1 MKKSNLKILL
11 VFVLVS
17 AILTGCG
24 LNKMIKKYNT
34 VKYEVT
40 PNPLETHGGKIS
52 VTIKGKF
59 PEKYFNK
66 KALVEFTPVLEYD
79 GGSKTLKSITL
90 KGEKA
95 EGNGTII
102 NSKTGGTFTYTDI
115 IDYNPA
121 MNKSDLNVSAKAILK
136 KKNAILSKVKL
147 ADGVIYTSERI
158 VTDPEV
164 LLAEHGY
171 QKEVIIPKSATI
183 YFKVN
188 MANLD
193 FNLALNK
200 SQVTKD
206 NLANMVDM
214 IKKEWKIKNL
224 EINAWASPEGEES
237 RNQGLSDN
245 RSKAAQTYLLD
256 QVEKYIKEKAK
267 LLKVKPNTLKMDLPI
282 VQKANGEDWEG
293 FLRALEASNVKDKN
307 AIINVVKSQAD
318 RAKKEQEIRNM
329 TVIYKEI
336 EEAILPPLRR
346 ADFTV
351 NFYEPKKTDEQIALY
366 STTSP
371 DSLKL
376 DELLYAATL
385 TKDLAT
391 QLKIYKSATTIY
403 PTDWKAYNNAAY
415 VLIKQNKAEEAAPL
429 LEKANSL
436 QSNNKLINNNLGAAM
451 LMKKDFKNAKSY
463 FETAQQLGAVEGYNL
478 GIIMIKEGNY
488 TGALSSFGSKSCNY
502 NLALA
507 QLLSG
512 NAAVAAKTLE
522 CAGQTAEV
530 NYLMAIVGARTNNTS
545 LLYENLRKAIQA
557 NPDYKNQAKDD
568 REFLKYMNSSDFK
581 SAIQ

>member
-1 MKKSNLKILL
+1 MKKTNLKILL

-17 AILTGCG
+17 ALLTGCG

-40 PNPLETHGGKIS
+40 PNPLETHGGKIA
-52 VTIKGKF
+52 VTVKGKF
-59 PEKYFNK
+59 PEKYFHK
-66 KALVEFTPVLEYD
+66 KASVEFTPVLVYD
-79 GGSKTLKSITL
+79 GGSTTLKSITL

-95 EGNGTII
+95 EGNGTVI
-102 NSKTGGTFTYTDI
+102 NSKTGGTFTYNDV

-121 MNKSDLNVSAKAILK
+121 MNKSDLEVNAKAILK
-136 KKNAILSKVKL
+136 KKNALLGKLKL

-158 VTDPEV
+158 LTDPDLV
-164 LLAEHGY
+164 LADHGY

-183 YFKVN
+183 FFKVN

-193 FNLALNK
+193 LNLTLNK
-200 SQVTKD
+200 VQSAKD
-206 NLANMVDM
+206 NLTAMIDM

-245 RSKAAQTYLLD
+245 RSKTAQNYLKD
-256 QVEKYIKEKAK
+256 QVEKFIKEKAK
-267 LLKVKPNTLKMDLPI
+267 ALKVKANTIKIDLP
-282 VQKANGEDWEG
+282 VVPKANGEDWDG
-293 FLRALEASNVKDKN
+293 FMKSIDASSIKDKN
-307 AIINVVKSQAD
+307 AILNVVRSQTD
-318 RAKKEQEIRNM
+318 LKKREQEIRNM
-329 TVIYKEI
+329 TVIFKEI
-336 EEAILPPLRR
+336 EDIILPPLRR

-351 NFYEPKKTDEQIALY
+351 NFFEPKKTDEQIAMF
-366 STTSP
+366 STTYP

-385 TKDLAT
+385 TQDLTT

-415 VLIKQNKAEEAAPL
+415 VLLKQSKPEEAITY
-429 LEKANSL
+429 LEKANTL
-436 QSNNKLINNNLGAAM
+436 QSNNKLINNNMGAGM

-463 FETAQQLGAVEGYNL
+463 FETAQQQGATEGYNL
-478 GIIMIKEGNY
+478 GIIMIKDGNY
-488 TGALSSFGSKSCNY
+488 AGALSSFGSKSCNY
-502 NLALA
+502 NVALA

-512 NAAVAAKTLE
+512 NAAQAAKTLE
-522 CAGQTAEV
+522 CAAQSGEL
-530 NYLMAIVGARTNNTS
+530 NYLMAIVGARTNNTN
-545 LLYENLRKAIQA
+545 LLYENLKKAIAA
-557 NPDYKNQAKDD
+557 NPAYKNQAKDD
-568 REFLKYMNSSDFK
+568 REFLKFMSSSDFK